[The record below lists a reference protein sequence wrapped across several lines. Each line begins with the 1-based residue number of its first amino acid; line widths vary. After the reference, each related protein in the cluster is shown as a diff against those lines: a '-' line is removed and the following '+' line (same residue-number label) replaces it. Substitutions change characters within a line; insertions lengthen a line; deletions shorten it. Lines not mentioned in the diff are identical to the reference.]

1 MLSRPD
7 FGATP
12 APAPDAPRAIAV
24 AELNRSVRMMLERG
38 FPQVVVRG
46 EISNFTRAPSGHLYF
61 ALKDGAAQV
70 RCVMWKARAAALDW
84 RMADGVDVEV
94 RATVTLY
101 EARGDF
107 QLNVEYARRAGAG
120 ALYEAF
126 LRLKEKL
133 AREGLFD
140 PRAKRALP
148 RLPRAIGIVTSPAAA
163 ALRDVLSTLAR
174 RAPMVPVIIY
184 PTPVQG
190 EGAGARIAAA
200 IETAAERDETDVLIV
215 CRGGGS
221 IEDLWAFN
229 EEIVARAIA
238 GCAMPVVSGV
248 GHETDFTIADFVADV
263 RAPTPTA
270 AAELAAPA
278 RDELVALLGE
288 QRAALFRAMDATLSA
303 SRQRLDWAARGL
315 MAPAQRLGE
324 QGRRLADLARRL
336 AAGAELGCR
345 QAAARLDVAAAG
357 LRLPD
362 LHRPRLRLTALA
374 DRHARAG
381 RGSRESAWRRLV
393 AAETALAH
401 LDPMRVLARGY
412 AVVRTPAGVTVRDA
426 AQLAAGDALE
436 ITLASGGARVRV
448 EKPC

>member
-1 MLSRPD
+1 MLSRPEFD
-7 FGATP
+7 AAP
-12 APAPDAPRAIAV
+12 APAVGSPRALAV
-24 AELNRSVRMMLERG
+24 AELNRSVRSMLERG
-38 FPQVVVRG
+38 FPQVLVRG
-46 EISNFTRAPSGHLYF
+46 EVSNFTRAPSGHLYF

-94 RATVTLY
+94 RAAVTLY

-107 QLNVEYARRAGAG
+107 QLNVEAVRRAGAG

-140 PRAKRALP
+140 AGSKRALP
-148 RLPRAIGIVTSPAAA
+148 RFPRAVGIVTSPAAA
-163 ALRDVLSTLAR
+163 ALRDVLTTLAR

-200 IETAAERDETDVLIV
+200 IEAAAERDETDLLIV

-229 EEIVARAIA
+229 EEVVARAIA
-238 GCAMPVVSGV
+238 GSAIPVVSGV

-270 AAELAAPA
+270 AAELAVPA
-278 RDELVALLGE
+278 REELAGMLAERRDALV
-288 QRAALFRAMDATLSA
+288 RAMDVVLSA
-303 SRQRLDWAARGL
+303 YQQRLDWAARGL
-315 MAPAQRLGE
+315 VAPSQRLAE
-324 QGRRLADLARRL
+324 QDRRLTELARRL
-336 AAGAELGCR
+336 G
-345 QAAARLDVAAAG
+345 AAALLGVRQSSARLEVAMAG
-357 LRLPD
+357 LRVPD
-362 LHRPRLRLTALA
+362 SRGHRARLTTLA
-374 DRHARAG
+374 DRHVRAQRG
-381 RGSRESAWRRLV
+381 RLDMASRRLA
-393 AAETALAH
+393 AAEAALSH
-401 LDPMRVLARGY
+401 LDPLRVLARGY
-412 AVVRTPAGVTVRDA
+412 AVVRKPDGQAVRDA
-426 AQLAAGDALE
+426 AQLVPGDALD
-436 ITLASGGARVRV
+436 ITLASGGASVRV
-448 EKPC
+448 EKPY

>member
-7 FGATP
+7 FDATP
-12 APAPDAPRAIAV
+12 AGAQSAPRAMAV
-24 AELNRSVRMMLERG
+24 AELNRAVRMMLERG
-38 FPQVVVRG
+38 FPQVLVRG

-84 RMADGVDVEV
+84 RMADGIDVEV
-94 RATVTLY
+94 RAAVTLY

-107 QLNVEYARRAGAG
+107 QLNVEAVKRAGAG
-120 ALYEAF
+120 ALFEAF

-140 PRAKRALP
+140 PHTKRLLP
-148 RLPRAIGIVTSPAAA
+148 RFPRAIGIVTSPAAA
-163 ALRDVLSTLAR
+163 ALRDVLTTLKR

-200 IETAAERDETDVLIV
+200 IETAVERGETDVLII

-229 EEIVARAIA
+229 EEAVARAIA
-238 GCAMPVVSGV
+238 GSAIPVVSGV

-270 AAELAAPA
+270 AAELAVPA
-278 RDELVALLGE
+278 RDELAASLADE
-288 QRAALFRAMDATLSA
+288 RDALFRAMDATLA
-303 SRQRLDWAARGL
+303 ACRQRLDWAARGL
-315 MAPAQRLGE
+315 VAPSQRLVE
-324 QGRRLADLARRL
+324 QRRRLAELARRL
-336 AAGAELGCR
+336 GAGAVLGLR
-345 QAAARLDVAAAG
+345 HSAARLDVASAG

-362 LHRPRLRLTALA
+362 LRGRQLRLAALA
-374 DRHARAG
+374 DRHGRAL
-381 RGSRESAWRRLV
+381 RRSLESARRQLA

-412 AVVRTPAGVTVRDA
+412 AVVRTPAGEAVRDA
-426 AQLAAGDALE
+426 ARLTAGDALE
-436 ITLASGGARVRV
+436 ITLARGGASVRV
-448 EKPC
+448 EKPY

>member
-7 FGATP
+7 FDATP
-12 APAPDAPRAIAV
+12 AGAASPPRAMAV
-24 AELNRSVRMMLERG
+24 AELNRSVRTMLERG
-38 FPQVVVRG
+38 FPQVLVRG

-70 RCVMWKARAAALDW
+70 RCVMWKARADALDW

-94 RATVTLY
+94 RAAVTLY

-107 QLNVEYARRAGAG
+107 QLSVEAVRRAGAG
-120 ALYEAF
+120 ALFEAF

-140 PRAKRALP
+140 PNTKRALP
-148 RLPRAIGIVTSPAAA
+148 RFPRAIGIVTSPAAA
-163 ALRDVLSTLAR
+163 ALRDVLTTLKR

-190 EGAGARIAAA
+190 EGAGARITAA
-200 IETAAERDETDVLIV
+200 IETAVERDETDVLII

-229 EEIVARAIA
+229 EEVVARAIA
-238 GCAMPVVSGV
+238 GSAIPVVSGV

-270 AAELAAPA
+270 AAELSVPA
-278 RDELVALLGE
+278 REELAASLADE
-288 QRAALFRAMDATLSA
+288 RDALFRAMDATLA
-303 SRQRLDWAARGL
+303 ACRQRLDWAARGL
-315 MAPAQRLGE
+315 VAPSQRLAE
-324 QGRRLADLARRL
+324 QRRHLAELVRRLG
-336 AAGAELGCR
+336 AGAALGLR
-345 QAAARLDVAAAG
+345 HSAARLDVASAG

-362 LHRPRLRLTALA
+362 LRGRQLRLAALA
-374 DRHARAG
+374 DRHGRAL
-381 RGSRESAWRRLV
+381 RGLLESARRQLA

-412 AVVRTPAGVTVRDA
+412 AVVRTPAGEAVRDA
-426 AQLAAGDALE
+426 ARLSTGDALE
-436 ITLASGGARVRV
+436 ITLARGGASVRV
-448 EKPC
+448 EKPY